1 MSTQNEPTSAP
12 SVESSIPSAESGS
25 GAVSKGRGESRRDWL
40 GSIGGLLIFVA
51 GISLLTLVFK
61 LAFEMFQTPP
71 RLALKIESGKPFDI
85 SGVGD
90 ALFGVIIKIALLF
103 VMSIVGS
110 VICNRGIHLYASI
123 IRKPKKSS

>member
-1 MSTQNEPTSAP
+1 MTSNTDPTSTP
-12 SVESSIPSAESGS
+12 EVESALPPSASGT
-25 GAVSKGRGESRRDWL
+25 AEAPKGKGESRRDWL
-40 GSIGGLLIFVA
+40 GSIGGLIIFVA
-51 GISLLTLVFK
+51 GISLLSLVFK

-103 VMSIVGS
+103 VMSIIGS

-123 IRKPKKSS
+123 TRKQKKS

>member
-12 SVESSIPSAESGS
+12 SAESSIPAADSGS
-25 GAVSKGRGESRRDWL
+25 VAVSKGRGESRRDWL

-123 IRKPKKSS
+123 TRKSKKSS

>member
-1 MSTQNEPTSAP
+1 MTSSTDPTSTP
-12 SVESSIPSAESGS
+12 PVESAPATPASPQAEMP
-25 GAVSKGRGESRRDWL
+25 KGKGESRRDWL
-40 GSIGGLLIFVA
+40 GSIGGLLIFAA
-51 GISLLTLVFK
+51 GISLLSLVFK

-71 RLALKIESGKPFDI
+71 RLALKIESGKPFDV

-103 VMSIVGS
+103 VMSIIGS

-123 IRKPKKSS
+123 TRKQKKS

>member
-1 MSTQNEPTSAP
+1 MSSQTEPNSAP
-12 SVESSIPSAESGS
+12 VADSTTPSTEIGPVE
-25 GAVSKGRGESRRDWL
+25 VSKGRGESRRDWL

-51 GISLLTLVFK
+51 GISLLSLVFK

-90 ALFGVIIKIALLF
+90 ALFGVVIKIALLF
-103 VMSIVGS
+103 VMSIIGS

-123 IRKPKKSS
+123 ARKPKKSQ

>member
-1 MSTQNEPTSAP
+1 MTSNTDPNSTE
-12 SVESSIPSAESGS
+12 SVESAPANSVSAKSD
-25 GAVSKGRGESRRDWL
+25 VPKGKGESRRDWL
-40 GSIGGLLIFVA
+40 GSIGGLLIFAA
-51 GISLLTLVFK
+51 GITLLSLVFK

-103 VMSIVGS
+103 VMSIIGS

-123 IRKPKKSS
+123 TRKQKKS